1 MTVWD
6 EDSGTTLQVSNR
18 HLESTVPGK
27 MPPRSSGIM
36 NSFSSNGK
44 SRGDREISA
53 YVQKLERQK
62 SDPKQQI
69 DLLSKLRAVLQQR
82 VQKQQPSPE
91 LGALLGPAVV
101 EVMRQNPANE
111 ELIEECTCNLY
122 LLSILDPSFKKG
134 VARLFK
140 AMEDH
145 RENVAIQR
153 AACAGIR

>member
-6 EDSGTTLQVSNR
+6 EDSGKTLRVSNR
-18 HLESTVPGK
+18 QLESTAPVK
-27 MPPRSSGIM
+27 MPPRSAGIM
-36 NSFSSNGK
+36 SSFGSNNK

-62 SDPKQQI
+62 SEPKQQI
-69 DLLSKLRAVLQQR
+69 DLLSKLRAVLQHR
-82 VQKQQPSPE
+82 VQQQKANPE
-91 LGALLGPAVV
+91 LGALLGPPVV

-111 ELIEECTCNLY
+111 ELIEESTCILY

-153 AACAGIR
+153 AACAAIR

>member
-6 EDSGTTLQVSNR
+6 EDSGKTLQVSNR
-18 HLESTVPGK
+18 QLESTIPAK
-27 MPPRSSGIM
+27 MPPRAGIM
-36 NSFSSNGK
+36 NSFGGNSK
-44 SRGDREISA
+44 SKGDREISS
-53 YVQKLERQK
+53 YVQKLDRQK

-69 DLLSKLRAVLQQR
+69 EVLSKLRAVLQQR
-82 VQKQQPSPE
+82 VQQQQPSPD
-91 LGALLGPAVV
+91 LGSTLGPAVV
-101 EVMRQNPANE
+101 EVMRQNPSNE
-111 ELIEECTCNLY
+111 ELIEECTCILY

-140 AMEDH
+140 AMDDH